1 MFIMKNRDVIEEL
14 YYSYLQKK
22 KLAKDTIIT
31 NENRIKEIEIFLDG
45 VKSTDTDFKIFSPL
59 KTDDIYEGRIEAEKT
74 ELNDLLEE
82 NKIHVQL
89 IEELDNRISQF
100 KEILDSTS
108 DTDEKSD
115 SAKPDFSYETD
126 IKNYI
131 LNITETE
138 RQRIASELHD
148 NTIQNL
154 VSLVHKLELCSLF
167 IDQDPVRSKLELATC
182 SSTLKKTVDEI
193 REIIFNLRPMSF
205 DDLGFKKAIEEYIDN
220 IRVQYEIDVISE
232 IEEIETGTDILLIVF
247 RIIQECLINA
257 VKHSGSNVINLIVN
271 SSEET
276 CFIEIQ
282 DFGKGFDIDNIEGKH
297 FGLDLLRE
305 RVEFINGILKIDSNE
320 NGTKISIH
328 FPLQINQ
335 DKE

>member
-22 KLAKDTIIT
+22 KLAKDTIIA

-115 SAKPDFSYETD
+115 STKPDFSYETD

-232 IEEIETGTDILLIVF
+232 IEEIKTGTDILLIVF

-257 VKHSGSNVINLIVN
+257 VKHSGSNVINLKVN

-305 RVEFINGILKIDSNE
+305 RVEFINGILEIESNE
-320 NGTKISIH
+320 NGTKILIH